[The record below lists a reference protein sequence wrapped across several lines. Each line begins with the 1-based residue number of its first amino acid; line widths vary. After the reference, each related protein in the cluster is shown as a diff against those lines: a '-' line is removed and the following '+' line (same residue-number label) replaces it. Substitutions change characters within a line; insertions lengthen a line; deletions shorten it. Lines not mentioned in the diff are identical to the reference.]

1 MEQTKDEVNV
11 IELLIGIKEDV
22 SSIKTDMANFKESQQ
37 KMQDSI
43 QRDILDVRS
52 DCKTALNNIEEKFKD
67 RTNQLQSIQAKLV
80 GEVDTIEKRVT
91 KLEQAQT
98 EADARKWRKFVAYAL
113 SAVGG
118 VFLVKLPAIIAFM
131 LKAFSEAK

>member
-1 MEQTKDEVNV
+1 MEKPKDEVNV

-22 SSIKTDMANFKESQQ
+22 SSIKTDMTNFKESQQ

-52 DCKTALNNIEEKFKD
+52 DCKTALNNIEDKFKD

-80 GEVDTIEKRVT
+80 GEVDTLDSRVT

-98 EADARKWRKFVAYAL
+98 EADARKWRKLVAYAL
-113 SAVGG
+113 SAIGG
-118 VFLVKLPAIIAFM
+118 VLLVKLPAIIAFT
-131 LKAFSEAK
+131 LKTFSESK